1 LITCGKDKT
10 IKVWQLPQRW
20 IDEKIKRL
28 PQESNSTLP
37 SDEDYENF
45 TKKGYVQDFRTG
57 IDENIWASSIQETD
71 SYYKE

>member
-1 LITCGKDKT
+1 MITCGKDKT

-20 IDEKIKRL
+20 IDEKIRRL
-28 PQESNSTLP
+28 PQESNSTLRC
-37 SDEDYENF
+37 DEDYENF